1 MKAQRVNIF
10 SSVGHI
16 FSVVTTQLCC
26 CSAKA
31 AKQYLNRWVW
41 LCSDK
46 NLFTKKGEGGAI
58 VQVWPILC
66 CSLTKTLLDR
76 LGPEMSISHKKNLK
90 KKKKKVYWSL
100 FSVIAS
106 TIRILFLS
114 DDSFELKLPVR
125 SMASL
130 MNMSQNKAVILTE
143 WLYLFKNIF
152 NIRFSIVHNSF
163 SEEQFLNKKM
173 ML

>member
-10 SSVGHI
+10 S
-16 FSVVTTQLCC
+16 SVVTTQLCC

-31 AKQYLNRWVW
+31 AKQCLNRWMW
-41 LCSDK
+41 LSSDK
-46 NLFTKKGEGGAI
+46 NLFTKKREGGAI

-90 KKKKKVYWSL
+90 KKKKKKVYWSL

-106 TIRILFLS
+106 TIRISFLS

-152 NIRFSIVHNSF
+152 NIRFSIIHNSF